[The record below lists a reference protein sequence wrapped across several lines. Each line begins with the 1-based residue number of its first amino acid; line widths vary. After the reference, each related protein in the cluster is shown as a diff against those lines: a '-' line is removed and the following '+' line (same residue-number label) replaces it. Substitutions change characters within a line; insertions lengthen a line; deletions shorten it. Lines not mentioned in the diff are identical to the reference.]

1 MSGTDVLV
9 RTAGCVTRDGYRQ
22 TDKQRGIGRAVTGAG
37 QEALLFRLLLRL
49 LIFGLEL
56 L

>member
-9 RTAGCVTRDGYRQ
+9 RTAGCATGDRQ
-22 TDKQRGIGRAVTGAG
+22 TGEQRGIGRAVTGAG
-37 QEALLFRLLLRL
+37 QEVLLFRSLFIL

>member
-9 RTAGCVTRDGYRQ
+9 RTAGCATGDRQ
-22 TDKQRGIGRAVTGAG
+22 TDRRAEGHWEAVTGAG
-37 QEALLFRLLLRL
+37 QEVLLFRSLFIL

>member
-1 MSGTDVLV
+1 MSLSEQQGVQPGTD
-9 RTAGCVTRDGYRQ
+9 RQ
-22 TDKQRGIGRAVTGAG
+22 TGEQRGIGRAVTGAG
-37 QEALLFRLLLRL
+37 QEVLLFRSLFIL